1 MVTFAITVAEDHDD
15 EEWAEEAQES
25 PELEQQLSSMTL
37 SSNTSERSH
46 EERLEMFFNFT
57 EVIWYVHLGRRQ
69 EEFGPRMDFMYH
81 LSSYNSVTSL
91 RARPDIFHEFQKFG
105 EGGWPLI

>member
-1 MVTFAITVAEDHDD
+1 MFVPVHITQSSISPFFTFAFMDINLSHTHMLTFASTVAEDHDD

-57 EVIWYVHLGRRQ
+57 EVI
-69 EEFGPRMDFMYH
+69 
-81 LSSYNSVTSL
+81 
-91 RARPDIFHEFQKFG
+91 
-105 EGGWPLI
+105 